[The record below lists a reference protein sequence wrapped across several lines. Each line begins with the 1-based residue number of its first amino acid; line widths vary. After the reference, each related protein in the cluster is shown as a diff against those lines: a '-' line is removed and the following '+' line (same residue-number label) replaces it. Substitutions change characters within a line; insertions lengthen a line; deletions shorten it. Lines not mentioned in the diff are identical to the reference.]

1 MGIMWAARNAFMAA
15 QGRRPHDTLVFLVCW
30 LAMLCLWGTAGRTGE
45 LAAPSP
51 ALYSAYRQAWVLA
64 SLTTKNLPR
73 NTSSLGGGKRRISI
87 HRSQTPKGFRA
98 TMTRSKVKLEL
109 IANESARKTTFRKR
123 KKGLLKKM
131 EELTTLCGV
140 DACAILSSPFEPNPE
155 VWPSPAGARK
165 VLSRFMSL
173 PEEVQSKRMLN
184 QEAYLRERVR
194 KTTELLEKLR
204 KENHERELTNL
215 MYDILNG
222 DQSLE
227 GLDMK
232 DAMDLCM
239 VIDKTMYAILRRID
253 YLKRMENSHGE
264 GPSDGPGCSADA
276 SA

>member
-1 MGIMWAARNAFMAA
+1 
-15 QGRRPHDTLVFLVCW
+15 
-30 LAMLCLWGTAGRTGE
+30 
-45 LAAPSP
+45 
-51 ALYSAYRQAWVLA
+51 
-64 SLTTKNLPR
+64 
-73 NTSSLGGGKRRISI
+73 
-87 HRSQTPKGFRA
+87 
-98 TMTRSKVKLEL
+98 MTRSKVKLEL

-140 DACAILSSPFEPNPE
+140 DACAILSSPFEPNAE

-184 QEAYLRERVR
+184 QEAYL
-194 KTTELLEKLR
+194 
-204 KENHERELTNL
+204 

-222 DQSLE
+222 DRSLE

-253 YLKRMENSHGE
+253 YLKRMENSHEE